1 MKTITLKLKIGPE
14 KLSATRQFM
23 DEKGLNL
30 DEELSKEIARLY
42 KKHVPAVV
50 RKYIER
56 GDLSSLQKQD
66 QRADSEPVRKDFA
79 AHSEP

>member
-1 MKTITLKLKIGPE
+1 MKTITLKLKIEPE
-14 KLSATRQFM
+14 KLNAARQFM
-23 DEKGLNL
+23 GEKGLNL

-42 KKHVPAVV
+42 KKHVPAAV

-56 GDLSSLQKQD
+56 SDLSSLQKQD
-66 QRADSEPVRKDFA
+66 QRADSEPVQSDFT